1 MFTHTTSE
9 ELREAKN
16 LSERKGTNLGNF
28 LPPDLMLQFE
38 EACGYTI
45 HGSSKLT
52 PANKRLSNTDML
64 RTMHWLIGK
73 HNNTAKMENARR
85 KVHNSE
91 ICKRVVLEDITLAE
105 AVVLKLPLLTL
116 ASPP

>member
-1 MFTHTTSE
+1 MFTHSTSE

-16 LSERKGTNLGNF
+16 LSERKGNNLGNF

-64 RTMHWLIGK
+64 RTMNWLITK
-73 HNNTAKMENARR
+73 YNKTAKTENIRR
-85 KVHNSE
+85 KAHNSE
-91 ICKRVVLEDITLAE
+91 ICKRMVLEDITAAE
-105 AVVLKLPLLTL
+105 AVVLKLPPLKL
-116 ASPP
+116 APPP